1 MQLLLLITTLCPAA
15 AFMSPSPNL
24 HSHFIHPHSSQSDK
38 SPYHDARHEMIRP
51 ISSSSTSTTRL
62 HLFGFGKEAP
72 EDQKDLQNENEL
84 ARYSFEIPADTNIN
98 VKFDSL
104 SIMIAA
110 WAKLFTDPEQKMGL
124 TTPVTLVELTNA
136 LDAKGN
142 AHLSGVQFLFRKPA
156 LSSAYKAKDDQR
168 SKDDGD
174 KKKEEPKKEGGVEV
188 RVEQPPGSG
197 DLEVIASR
205 CDIEEGMIVKEM
217 SEQTIIDSLR
227 KAMAAWKKE
236 QKYTGGGEWQ

>member
-24 HSHFIHPHSSQSDK
+24 HSQSIHSHSQSDK
-38 SPYHDARHEMIRP
+38 SLYHAARHEMT
-51 ISSSSTSTTRL
+51 ISPSPTSITTRL
-62 HLFGFGKEAP
+62 HLFGFGKEAIAD
-72 EDQKDLQNENEL
+72 DQKDLQNENEL

-156 LSSAYKAKDDQR
+156 VSSAYK
-168 SKDDGD
+168 SKDDEKGSKD
-174 KKKEEPKKEGGVEV
+174 GQKKEEPKKEGGVEV
-188 RVEQPPGSG
+188 RVEQPAGSG

-205 CDIEEGMIVKEM
+205 CDIEEGTMVKEM

-236 QKYTGGGEWQ
+236 QKYGGGGEWQ